1 MTPIQV
7 AWPLRTIRLAGCV
20 YIDATVRKSMNH
32 QKETQD
38 EPIHKGKIT
47 VCSPQQ
53 ATDSTV
59 QDQRTLYNDCET
71 KTRCVT
77 ASLGAQMMESQ
88 CSVAPVTF
96 ESKVKD
102 SK

>member
-1 MTPIQV
+1 
-7 AWPLRTIRLAGCV
+7 
-20 YIDATVRKSMNH
+20 MNH
-32 QKETQD
+32 QKERQD
-38 EPIHKGKIT
+38 EPIHKWKIT

-53 ATDSTV
+53 ASDSTV

-88 CSVAPVTF
+88 CSVAPVTID
-96 ESKVKD
+96 SKVKD

>member
-1 MTPIQV
+1 
-7 AWPLRTIRLAGCV
+7 
-20 YIDATVRKSMNH
+20 MNH

-53 ATDSTV
+53 ASDSTV

-88 CSVAPVTF
+88 CSVAPVTI
-96 ESKVKD
+96 EIANHRRLTAQLYTDLWKD
-102 SK
+102 FSPVIVYPTIEGSDD